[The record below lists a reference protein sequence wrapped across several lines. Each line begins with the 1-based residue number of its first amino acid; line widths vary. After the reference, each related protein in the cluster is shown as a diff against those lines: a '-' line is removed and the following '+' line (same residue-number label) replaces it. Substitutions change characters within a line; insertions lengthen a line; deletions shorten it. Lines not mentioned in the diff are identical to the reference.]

1 MPALAVP
8 VRRAVDVDLQIS
20 EGVCTMLDARL
31 PARRTGPHAVRA
43 SRFSTFGLAYALLL
57 AAAPAKAE
65 YRLHPGDVI
74 EISVA
79 RLPELKQR
87 VPVQMNGTISYP
99 MIGTISVA
107 NVPAADVQA
116 KVQALLASKVFRQ
129 RTSDGRE
136 NAVTIDP
143 DEVTAIVVEYRP
155 VYVNGDV
162 TKPGEQ
168 IYRPFM
174 TARQAIALAGGY
186 DVMRMRLS
194 NPIMETADL
203 RGEYEA
209 LWTEYAKEQAHV
221 WRLMQ
226 ELGQDPK
233 LDEKTLLDVP
243 IPRATAVA
251 IVNVAAQTLST
262 DLANNQAEKTFLEHG
277 ITLAN
282 EQINVLSE
290 QERTED
296 EGTKSDI
303 DELARL
309 KELFNRGTLPIL
321 RVTDARR
328 AMLLSATRKL
338 QTTAQLMTTKR
349 QRDDLYRQIER
360 LDSQHRA
367 ELLRELQEAN
377 VTLSKIR
384 IKLQSTGEKLQYT
397 RLAKSQLA
405 RGLGGKP
412 TIRIVRNGGKDIGN
426 LTVNEDFEL
435 EPGDVVEVA
444 LRDDSADVSESGE
457 VPLSRPEQKA
467 EAGH

>member
-1 MPALAVP
+1 
-8 VRRAVDVDLQIS
+8 
-20 EGVCTMLDARL
+20 MLVARL
-31 PARRTGPHAVRA
+31 FARRLDPFAVRA
-43 SRFSTFGLAYALLL
+43 SWFSTLSLACALCFSV
-57 AAAPAKAE
+57 APAKAE

-79 RLPELKQR
+79 RLPELRQR

-99 MIGTISVA
+99 MIGTMPVA
-107 NVPAADVQA
+107 NVPAAEVQA
-116 KVQALLASKVFRQ
+116 KVQALLAAKVFRQ

-143 DEVTAIVVEYRP
+143 DEVTMIVVEYRP

-162 TKPGEQ
+162 TRPGEQ
-168 IYRPFM
+168 VYRPFM

-186 DVMRMRLS
+186 DVMRLRMN
-194 NPIMETADL
+194 NPVLETADL

-226 ELGQDPK
+226 ELGQDSK
-233 LDEKTLLDVP
+233 LDEKALLDVP
-243 IPRATAVA
+243 IARSTAVA
-251 IVNVAAQTLST
+251 IVSVAAQTLST
-262 DLANNQAEKTFLEHG
+262 DLANNQAEKTYLQHG

-282 EQINVLSE
+282 EQIGVLSE
-290 QERTED
+290 QEKTED

-338 QTTAQLMTTKR
+338 QTTAQLMQTKR
-349 QRDDLYRQIER
+349 QRDDLFRQIER

-377 VTLSKIR
+377 VALSKIR

-405 RGLGGKP
+405 RGLGTKP
-412 TIRIVRNGGKDIGN
+412 AIRIVRNGGKDAGN
-426 LTVNEDFEL
+426 LIVDEDFEL

-444 LRDDSADVSESGE
+444 LRDDPVADVSASDGA
-457 VPLSRPEQKA
+457 PLSRPEHKA
-467 EAGH
+467 EAGR